1 MRTTTPFLFILI
13 GTMGLT
19 AGIRTQKVDFL
30 RALGFAVNGAGPLLV
45 KTDVPRNRIVLVHTC
60 TSSVSIIDGND
71 FSVVNIPIGNRIP
84 QRLKSEALAIDSRTG
99 HVYVIGTRAVH
110 ILFPETGTARSV
122 ATDSQYEMVAVDEST
137 GNAFLTGRET
147 GRMAFISI
155 RTSQVRYIPWTQREE
170 ELANRN
176 ATPPPP
182 IRKIVAD
189 ASLKRV
195 FAVDGFRSILY
206 TFHSVSGKLLKKRH
220 LDLISGAR
228 WHYGGYDPDTHF
240 LYVAV
245 ETADRKVVQAARI
258 DVVSGK
264 DLIVQLPQLTEGA
277 GAFLNPKRD
286 ELYIPY
292 DNHPTVHVVD
302 FRNNGA
308 LAEIRVPSYG
318 NDGAAIDVENDLLY
332 VSSWAYGE
340 VLRIDLKQRRLT
352 RRYSDVG
359 ILPHMFSMA
368 FHPQSGS
375 LFIPLGADA
384 VNGSFGAAVT
394 VLDLQ
399 TGGRKKIRTGWSP
412 VDLVPRLNRESFLV
426 FNSEDEFAEVQPDGA
441 VETHGLPFP
450 YPHQA
455 IRSPEGNVYLSY
467 GPHQSY
473 WPVVYI
479 WAAKNG
485 ILGINGRTLEFYD
498 RRIPA
503 LSQGMVLDRNGSLYS
518 LQNNWGAQKQ
528 YLISLPDEIR
538 APNLGDMRIELDDT
552 VQRETTQRTLTY
564 DGTENVIYIV
574 RIGEN
579 DKERGI
585 LQVFSPEIGKVVRRT
600 ETGVTPTDLAFD
612 ANSIYVTNFDSDSL
626 SIIGKR
632 DFGNREIPTGRQP
645 FKMAMAVQTP
655 YVICHGDNTLWEMG
669 ESARSY
675 PIPFAGK
682 PDNIAVWKERLWITS
697 HNPTELH
704 IFTFDFTRKEFQ
716 LVHRESYPFGD
727 TRFDTANTSF
737 FQRGQ
742 FGDAI
747 FEITKIKPDDRG
759 RIWVTDFLSGKLF
772 IIREESVR

>member
-1 MRTTTPFLFILI
+1 MRTPAPFILLLVI
-13 GTMGLT
+13 AFGMP
-19 AGIRTQKVDFL
+19 AGIRIQKVDFL
-30 RALGFAVNGAGPLLV
+30 QPLGLTVNGAGPLLV
-45 KTDVPRNRIVLVHTC
+45 KTDVPRNRIVFVHTY

-99 HVYVIGTRAVH
+99 HIYVIGTRALH
-110 ILFPETGTARSV
+110 IVFPETRTARSV

-147 GRMAFISI
+147 GSMAFISI
-155 RTSQVRYIPWTQREE
+155 RTSEVQYVPWTQPEE
-170 ELANRN
+170 KLANLN
-176 ATPPPP
+176 ATPPPA

-195 FAVDGFRSILY
+195 FAIDGLRSILC
-206 TFHSVSGKLLKKRH
+206 TFHSVSGRLLGKRH

-228 WHYGGYDPDTHF
+228 WHYGGYDPKTHF

-245 ETADRKVVQAARI
+245 ETAERKVVQAARI
-258 DVVSGK
+258 DVVYGK
-264 DLIVQLPQLTEGA
+264 DMIVQLPQLTEGA

-302 FRNNGA
+302 FRNNGT
-308 LAEIRVPSYG
+308 LAEIKVPSYG

-340 VLRIDLKQRRLT
+340 VVRIDLKQRRLT
-352 RRYSDVG
+352 GRYSDVG
-359 ILPHMFSMA
+359 ILPHMFSLA

-394 VLDLQ
+394 VLDLR

-412 VDLVPRLNRESFLV
+412 VDLVSPLESESSLV
-426 FNSEDEFAEVQPDGA
+426 FNSEDEFAEVQPNGTMQ
-441 VETHGLPFP
+441 THRLPFS

-485 ILGINGRTLEFYD
+485 ILGINRRTFEFYD

-518 LQNNWGAQKQ
+518 LQNNWGTQKQ
-528 YLISLPDEIR
+528 YLISFPDEIR
-538 APNLGDMRIELDDT
+538 APNLPDMRIELDDM
-552 VQRETTQRTLTY
+552 VQRETTQRILKY
-564 DGTENVIYIV
+564 DGTENVMYIL
-574 RIGEN
+574 RIGEK
-579 DKERGI
+579 DEERGI
-585 LQVFSPEIGKVVRRT
+585 LQVFSPEGGKIIRRA

-612 ANSIYVTNFDSDSL
+612 ANRVYVTNFDSDSL

-645 FKMAMAVQTP
+645 FKMAMAGETP

-669 ESARSY
+669 EPARYY
-675 PIPFAGK
+675 PIPFNGR
-682 PDNIAVWKERLWITS
+682 PDNITVWRERLWITS
-697 HNPTELH
+697 HTPTELR
-704 IFTFDFTRKEFQ
+704 IITFDITQKKFQ
-716 LVHRESYPFGD
+716 QVHSEAYPYGD

-772 IIREESVR
+772 IIREE